1 MSCEMKIPL
10 IRSQRQEDYLA
21 LADGELADVRAT
33 GCFDCRGEGKN
44 TILSC
49 HPL

>member
-1 MSCEMKIPL
+1 MICKMKIPL
-10 IRSQRQEDYLA
+10 IRSQRQENNLT
-21 LADGELADVRAT
+21 LVDGELADVRAT
-33 GCFDCRGEGKN
+33 GCFDFRGEGKN